1 MQHMEGVIKSKKG
14 NLAVERGFPGKESL
28 AHSVLLLAGHFGS
41 GSATQLSVFA
51 LLVFISK
58 KWAKTES
65 GGTCL
70 P

>member
-1 MQHMEGVIKSKKG
+1 MEGVIKSKKG

-41 GSATQLSVFA
+41 GSATQLLVFA

-58 KWAKTES
+58 K
-65 GGTCL
+65 
-70 P
+70 